1 MLRFLPNCG
10 LNVCSSSSNF
20 LSPILDLV
28 TQNPDGEG
36 PSQCVQLGK
45 PTIDN
50 IQQAQIFHQNTQTI
64 VSRLC
69 SCATTKLIGWSKA
82 GMPFSG
88 ALA

>member
-1 MLRFLPNCG
+1 MLRFLPNSGFNICT
-10 LNVCSSSSNF
+10 SSFNF
-20 LSPILDLV
+20 LSPIFDQI

-36 PSQCVQLGK
+36 PLQCVQLGK
-45 PTIDN
+45 PTIDD